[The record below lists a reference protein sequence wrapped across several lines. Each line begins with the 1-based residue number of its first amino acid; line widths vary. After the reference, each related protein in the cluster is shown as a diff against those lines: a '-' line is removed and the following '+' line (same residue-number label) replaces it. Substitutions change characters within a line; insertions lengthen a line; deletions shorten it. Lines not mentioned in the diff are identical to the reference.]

1 MGTHPIFESDFD
13 CLTESKMSNP
23 PTSDFKKLN
32 INAASFVPGQNFNA
46 PSFVPG
52 GSFAP
57 AAAAPPAPKVEEPA
71 PPAEPVK
78 VEEEPE
84 EDWDDE
90 PEEAKP
96 KEEEQKEKPKEEP
109 KPEVE
114 DKEPE
119 SVPEPTPKTES
130 EEQEPEEPVEEEEV
144 QLDFVNIVFIG
155 HVDAG
160 KSTMSGQILKLTGMV
175 DQRTLEKYE
184 RESKEKNRE
193 SWALS
198 WCIDTNDEERDK
210 GKTVEYGKAFFETD
224 KKHFTI
230 LDAPGHKS
238 FVPSMIEGASQ
249 ADFAILIIS
258 ARKGEFE
265 TGFEKGGQT
274 REHAMLVK
282 TQGIR
287 RLIVAINKMD
297 DPTVQWAQSRY
308 DEIVGKLSP
317 WLFKQVGYK
326 KDQVNFIPMSGF
338 SGVNVKEGD
347 IKKHPFYTGPSLI
360 DYLDQLPAVDRNT
373 SGPVRFCIAQKY
385 KDMGH
390 IVMGKLETGRLAKG
404 KKLIVMPNGSKV
416 KVAQIDFE
424 DNPIKVAAA
433 GMNLKIRLEGVEN
446 DEQLQKG
453 FVLCD
458 AGAECHKGTTFDAR
472 VAIQEYRSII
482 SEGFS
487 AIMHLHTAVEEIKI
501 ERLLGKF
508 NRKTKKMEKFSGAK
522 FFKQGDQGICRI
534 RCDNM
539 VAMDKAEDFPA
550 MGRFTIRDEGKTI
563 AMGII
568 KKIIE

>member
-23 PTSDFKKLN
+23 PTNDFSKKLN

-46 PSFVPG
+46 PVFVPG
-52 GSFAP
+52 GGFGGAPP
-57 AAAAPPAPKVEEPA
+57 AAAAAPAPQEVA

-78 VEEEPE
+78 VEESE

-96 KEEEQKEKPKEEP
+96 KEEEKPEPEEPKEEP
-109 KPEVE
+109 KPEP
-114 DKEPE
+114 KEPE
-119 SVPEPTPKTES
+119 PVPEPAPKTES
-130 EEQEPEEPVEEEEV
+130 EEPENVEEDVEEV

-175 DQRTLEKYE
+175 DQRTPEKYE

-210 GKTVEYGKAFFETD
+210 GKTVEYGKAFFETE

-282 TQGIR
+282 TQGIK

-297 DPTVQWAQSRY
+297 DPTVQW
-308 DEIVGKLSP
+308 
-317 WLFKQVGYK
+317 
-326 KDQVNFIPMSGF
+326 
-338 SGVNVKEGD
+338 
-347 IKKHPFYTGPSLI
+347 
-360 DYLDQLPAVDRNT
+360 
-373 SGPVRFCIAQKY
+373 
-385 KDMGH
+385 
-390 IVMGKLETGRLAKG
+390 
-404 KKLIVMPNGSKV
+404 
-416 KVAQIDFE
+416 
-424 DNPIKVAAA
+424 
-433 GMNLKIRLEGVEN
+433 
-446 DEQLQKG
+446 
-453 FVLCD
+453 
-458 AGAECHKGTTFDAR
+458 
-472 VAIQEYRSII
+472 
-482 SEGFS
+482 
-487 AIMHLHTAVEEIKI
+487 
-501 ERLLGKF
+501 
-508 NRKTKKMEKFSGAK
+508 
-522 FFKQGDQGICRI
+522 DQGRY
-534 RCDNM
+534 
-539 VAMDKAEDFPA
+539 
-550 MGRFTIRDEGKTI
+550 
-563 AMGII
+563 
-568 KKIIE
+568 

>member
-1 MGTHPIFESDFD
+1 
-13 CLTESKMSNP
+13 MSNP
-23 PTSDFKKLN
+23 PTNDFSKKLN

-46 PSFVPG
+46 PVFVPG
-52 GSFAP
+52 GGFAP
-57 AAAAPPAPKVEEPA
+57 PPSAAAPAEVA

-78 VEEEPE
+78 VEESE

-90 PEEAKP
+90 PEEVKP
-96 KEEEQKEKPKEEP
+96 TKEEEQKEEPKEEP
-109 KPEVE
+109 KPEPK
-114 DKEPE
+114 DQEPE
-119 SVPEPTPKTES
+119 PVPEPAPKTES
-130 EEQEPEEPVEEEEV
+130 EEPEVEEEEVEEV

-210 GKTVEYGKAFFETD
+210 GKIVEYGKAFFETE

-282 TQGIR
+282 TQGIK

-297 DPTVQWAQSRY
+297 DPTVQWDQGRY

-326 KDQVNFIPMSGF
+326 KDQVHFLPLSGF
-338 SGVNVKEGD
+338 SGVNVKD
-347 IKKHPFYTGPSLI
+347 SDVKKHPFYTGPSLI
-360 DYLDQLPAVDRNT
+360 NYLDELPAVDRNI

-390 IVMGKLETGRLAKG
+390 IVMGKLETGRLVKG
-404 KKLIVMPNGSKV
+404 KKLVVMPNGSKV

-424 DNPIKVAAA
+424 ENPIKVAMA

-458 AGAECHKGTTFDAR
+458 AGKECHKGTVFDAR
-472 VAIQEYRSII
+472 VVIQEYRSII

-487 AIMHLHTAVEEIKI
+487 AIIHLHTAVEEVKI
-501 ERLLGKF
+501 ERLLAKF
-508 NRKTKKMEKFSGAK
+508 NKKTKKLEKFSGAK
-522 FFKQGDQGICRI
+522 FLKQGDQGICRF
-534 RCDNM
+534 RLDNM
-539 VAMDKAEDFPA
+539 VAMDKADDFPA

>member
-1 MGTHPIFESDFD
+1 MSSPLIIKYLRQ
-13 CLTESKMSNP
+13 LTRMSNP
-23 PTSDFKKLN
+23 SDKFSKLN
-32 INAASFVPGQNFNA
+32 INAMSFVPGQNFNA
-46 PSFVPG
+46 PAFVPG
-52 GSFAP
+52 GQATT
-57 AAAAPPAPKVEEPA
+57 AAPKVTEQPS
-71 PPAEPVK
+71 PAEPVQTQ
-78 VEEEPE
+78 EE
-84 EDWDDE
+84 EDWDKED
-90 PEEAKP
+90 
-96 KEEEQKEKPKEEP
+96 EEEPQKQEKPPKEEP
-109 KPEVE
+109 KEEKKEKKPKPEEAKEEKVE
-114 DKEPE
+114 LEIEPE
-119 SVPEPTPKTES
+119 I
-130 EEQEPEEPVEEEEV
+130 VEEEEIE
-144 QLDFVNIVFIG
+144 LDFVNIVFIG

-210 GKTVEYGKAFFETD
+210 GKTVEYGKAFFETE
-224 KKHFTI
+224 KKHITI

-249 ADFAILIIS
+249 ADYAVLIIS

-282 TQGIR
+282 TQGIK

-297 DPTVQWAQSRY
+297 DPTVKWDKTRY

-326 KDQVNFIPMSGF
+326 KEQVNFIPLSGF
-338 SGVNVKEGD
+338 SGVNVKD
-347 IKKHPFYTGPSLI
+347 SDKSLHPYYTGPSLL
-360 DYLDQLPAVDRNT
+360 DYLDNLPPLDRNT
-373 SGPVRFCIAQKY
+373 SGAVRFCIAQKY

-390 IVMGKLETGRLAKG
+390 IVMGKLETGRLGKG
-404 KKLIVMPNGSKV
+404 KKLVVMPNGSKV
-416 KVAQIDFE
+416 KVAEIQFE
-424 DNPIKVAAA
+424 DNVIKNAVA
-433 GMNLKIRLEGVEN
+433 GMNLKIRLEGIDN

-458 AGAECHKGTTFDAR
+458 AGQECKKGTVFDAR

-487 AIMHLHTAVEEIKI
+487 AIVHIHTAVEEVKI

-508 NRKTKKMEKFSGAK
+508 NKKTKKMEKFSGAK
-522 FFKQGDQGICRI
+522 FLKQGDQGICRF
-534 RCDNM
+534 RLDNV
-539 VAMDKAEDFPA
+539 VAMDKAEDFPS
-550 MGRFTIRDEGKTI
+550 MGRFTVRDEGKTI

>member
-23 PTSDFKKLN
+23 PTNDFSKKLN

-46 PSFVPG
+46 PVFVPG
-52 GSFAP
+52 GGFGAP
-57 AAAAPPAPKVEEPA
+57 PVAAATPAPQEVA

-78 VEEEPE
+78 VEESE

-96 KEEEQKEKPKEEP
+96 KEEE
-109 KPEVE
+109 KPEP
-114 DKEPE
+114 KEPE
-119 SVPEPTPKTES
+119 PVPEPAPKTES
-130 EEQEPEEPVEEEEV
+130 EETEVVEEDVEEV

-210 GKTVEYGKAFFETD
+210 GKTVEYGKAFFETE

-282 TQGIR
+282 TQGIK

-297 DPTVQWAQSRY
+297 DPTVQWDQTRS

-326 KDQVNFIPMSGF
+326 KDQVHFLPLSGF
-338 SGVNVKEGD
+338 SGVNVKD
-347 IKKHPFYTGPSLI
+347 SDVKKHPFYTGPSLI
-360 DYLDQLPAVDRNT
+360 SYLDNLPAVDRNT

-424 DNPIKVAAA
+424 ENPIKVGVA

-458 AGAECHKGTTFDAR
+458 AGKECHKGTVFDAR

-487 AIMHLHTAVEEIKI
+487 AIMHIHTAVEEVKI

-508 NRKTKKMEKFSGAK
+508 NKKTKKMEKFSGAK
-522 FFKQGDQGICRI
+522 FLKQGDQGICRF
-534 RCDNM
+534 RLDNV
-539 VAMDKAEDFPA
+539 VAMDKAEDFPS
-550 MGRFTIRDEGKTI
+550 MGRFTVRDEGKTI